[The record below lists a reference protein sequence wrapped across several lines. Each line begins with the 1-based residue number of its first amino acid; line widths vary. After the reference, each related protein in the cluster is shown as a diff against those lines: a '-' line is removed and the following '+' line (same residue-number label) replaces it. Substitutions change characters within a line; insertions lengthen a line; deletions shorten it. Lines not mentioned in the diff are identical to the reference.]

1 MQLGFA
7 QVGPA
12 WFSSSPEGIKGLESA
27 ISSNLSS
34 LYFQENS
41 SQDQLFL
48 IDSQH
53 HSEYDTTMGPSQV
66 DRKLIIEHRGH
77 QKDQEIPSTWHT
89 EALEVKVTLIIPD
102 TYYPL
107 PHYTT
112 IGTTT

>member
-1 MQLGFA
+1 MNKPELQLFYLHK
-7 QVGPA
+7 
-12 WFSSSPEGIKGLESA
+12 IKGLESA

-48 IDSQH
+48 IASQH

-77 QKDQEIPSTWHT
+77 QKDEEIPSTWHT
-89 EALEVKVTLIIPD
+89 AALEVKVTLIIPD

-107 PHYTT
+107 PLYIAQIVITK
-112 IGTTT
+112 